1 MTIATP
7 SFIRAANTIRVLAV
21 DAIEKSKSG
30 HPGMPMGC
38 ADYALT
44 LWHKHLRHNPADP
57 KWLGRDRF
65 VLGAGHGS
73 MLLYS
78 LLHLYGYAG
87 MTIEELQ
94 RFRQMNSKTPGHPE
108 YGHTEGVEVTTGPL
122 GSGLA
127 TAVGMGIA
135 AKQLAARTGA
145 PLGDQKIYVISG
157 DGCLMEGVSHEACAL
172 AGHLQLDNLILFYD
186 SNSITIEGATS
197 LAWSESVR
205 MRFLAYGWAVIEING
220 QNAEQCDAAL
230 TQAKLTGKP
239 TIIIGTTT
247 IGYGAPK
254 LAGTHECHGAPLGAE
269 ETAAVKKAFGFDPAQ
284 SFAVDAETREFFARR
299 RSELI
304 SAADA
309 WDLQLMQ
316 YRQANP
322 QGAALLDTLLG
333 CKIPANLEAELTA
346 VIPEKTDATRSH
358 GGFCIQKIAE
368 LVPSFYSGS
377 ADLSPSCKT
386 NIKKMPAF
394 SVADRTGRNIHY
406 GVREMAMGLVA
417 NGQALYGGAIPACS
431 TFLVFS
437 DYMKPAIRLAA
448 LQGIKVVFVFTH
460 DSIYV
465 GEDGPTHE
473 PIEQITMLRTIPGL
487 TVLRPA
493 EGIETAQAWTAALTI
508 PGPVCILL
516 ARQNVANFTKTM
528 TPAGSVAKGGYL
540 LSEDAGADLTLAGS
554 GSEAALALEAATVLR
569 AEGKKVRVVS
579 MPSMELFEKQPAA
592 YRKAL
597 LPKGS
602 KIVSMEAGSTV
613 TWDRYVGD
621 NGLTI
626 GINCFGLSAP
636 GAQVAAHFGLEKNAI
651 AKTVKTHYGI

>member
-1 MTIATP
+1 MTFVTP
-7 SFIRAANTIRVLAV
+7 SFVRAANTIRVLAV
-21 DAIEKSKSG
+21 DAIQKSNSG

-44 LWHKHLRHNPADP
+44 LWHRHLRHNPADP

-65 VLGAGHGS
+65 VLSAGHGS

-78 LLHLYGYAG
+78 LFHLYGYPG
-87 MTIEELQ
+87 MTMDELKQ
-94 RFRQMNSKTPGHPE
+94 FRQMGSKTPGHPE

-127 TAVGMGIA
+127 SAVGMAIA
-135 AKQLAARTGA
+135 AKQLMARTGL
-145 PLGDQKIYVISG
+145 PLGDQKIYALSG

-172 AGHLQLDNLILFYD
+172 AGHLKLDNLILFYD

-197 LAWSESVR
+197 LAWSESVK
-205 MRFLAYGWAVIEING
+205 MRFESYGWEAIEING
-220 QNAEQCDAAL
+220 QDPAQCDAAL
-230 TQAKLTGKP
+230 VIAKQAGKP
-239 TIIIGTTT
+239 VIIIGTTT

-284 SFAVDAETREFFARR
+284 SFVVDAETREFFATR

-309 WDLQLMQ
+309 WDLQMLQ
-316 YRQANP
+316 FRQANP
-322 QGAALLDTLLG
+322 AAAELLDTLLAS
-333 CKIPANLEAELTA
+333 KIPANLEAELLA

-368 LVPSFYSGS
+368 LIPSFYSGS

-386 NIKKMPAF
+386 NIKKIPAF
-394 SVADRTGRNIHY
+394 SVAERSGRNLHY
-406 GVREMAMGLVA
+406 GVRELAMGMVA

-448 LQGIKVVFVFTH
+448 LQGIKVVFVYTH

-493 EGIETAQAWTAALTI
+493 EGIETAQAWAAALTI

-516 ARQNVANFTKTM
+516 ARQNVPNFAKTA

-540 LSEDAGADLTLAGS
+540 LSEDAGADLTLVGS

-579 MPSMELFEKQPAA
+579 MPSMELFQKQPAA
-592 YRKAL
+592 YRTAL

-602 KIVSMEAGSTV
+602 RIVSIEAGSTV
-613 TWDRYVGD
+613 TWDRHVGD
-621 NGLTI
+621 NGFSI
-626 GINCFGLSAP
+626 GINTFGLSAP
-636 GAQVAAHFGLEKNAI
+636 GAQVAAYFGLEKNAI
-651 AKTVKTHYGI
+651 AKTIKSHYGI